1 MKHRPVSTSSP
12 FLKVVQREWRLVSTH
27 SIYYAGMI
35 VVPVFFAVFLLT
47 LMGEG
52 LPGDLPIAVVDLDN
66 TSNTRKLVDNLDSF
80 SESHVV
86 LRTANFTEARELM
99 QQNQAFGIL
108 VIPRGFTDKVS
119 SGKQPTINYY
129 LNYHSIIGGNLSY
142 KNLRMISEM
151 ANGAVGLQ
159 MGTLM
164 GKTETEI
171 MTNVMPIVV
180 KDQIKGNKW
189 LNYSVYLS
197 NILILGIIQLLIMQ
211 VTAYAVGVEIK
222 AKSAEEWLETA
233 GGSMHVALAG
243 KLAVHTLIWFVVGCA
258 CLAMLYTFCGFPLAN
273 GWGPML
279 LALLLLIVA
288 AEAVGVFFI
297 TLVPIL
303 RLGVSLASLFGV
315 LTFSIVGFSF
325 PIDAMYSPFVTLTYL
340 FPMRYYYMIYTDQ
353 SLNGFPLSLSIP
365 YYLGLAAFV
374 LLPLLCSDNLKRELL
389 EVSYVR

>member
-1 MKHRPVSTSSP
+1 
-12 FLKVVQREWRLVSTH
+12 
-27 SIYYAGMI
+27 
-35 VVPVFFAVFLLT
+35 
-47 LMGEG
+47 
-52 LPGDLPIAVVDLDN
+52 
-66 TSNTRKLVDNLDSF
+66 
-80 SESHVV
+80 
-86 LRTANFTEARELM
+86 M
-99 QQNQAFGIL
+99 QQNEAFGIL
-108 VIPRGFTDKVS
+108 VIPRGFTEKVS

-171 MTNVMPIVV
+171 MANVMPIVV

-211 VTAYAVGVEIK
+211 VTAYAIGVEIK
-222 AKSAEEWLETA
+222 AESAGEWLETA
-233 GGSMHVALAG
+233 GGNMHIALAG
-243 KLAVHTLIWFVVGCA
+243 KLAVHTLIWLVIGSA
-258 CLAMLYTFCGFPLAN
+258 CLGMLYTTCGFPLAN

-279 LALLLLIVA
+279 LALFLLILA
-288 AEAVGVFFI
+288 AEALGVFFI

-315 LTFSIVGFSF
+315 LTFSIVGYSF
-325 PIDAMYSPFVTLTYL
+325 PLDAMYSPFVTLSYL

-353 SLNGFPLSLSIP
+353 SLNGFPLALSIP

-374 LLPLLCSDNLKRELL
+374 LLPLLCSRNLKRELL

>member
-1 MKHRPVSTSSP
+1 
-12 FLKVVQREWRLVSTH
+12 
-27 SIYYAGMI
+27 
-35 VVPVFFAVFLLT
+35 
-47 LMGEG
+47 
-52 LPGDLPIAVVDLDN
+52 
-66 TSNTRKLVDNLDSF
+66 
-80 SESHVV
+80 
-86 LRTANFTEARELM
+86 
-99 QQNQAFGIL
+99 
-108 VIPRGFTDKVS
+108 
-119 SGKQPTINYY
+119 
-129 LNYHSIIGGNLSY
+129 
-142 KNLRMISEM
+142 
-151 ANGAVGLQ
+151 
-159 MGTLM
+159 
-164 GKTETEI
+164 
-171 MTNVMPIVV
+171 
-180 KDQIKGNKW
+180 
-189 LNYSVYLS
+189 
-197 NILILGIIQLLIMQ
+197 
-211 VTAYAVGVEIK
+211 
-222 AKSAEEWLETA
+222 
-233 GGSMHVALAG
+233 MHVALAG

-258 CLAMLYTFCGFPLAN
+258 CLAMLYTFSGFPLAN

-374 LLPLLCSDNLKRELL
+374 LLPLLCSHNLKRELL